1 MKIKSIIFITGHR
14 KSGTT
19 LLLSLL
25 DSHPKLRVFPVDL
38 TFFYSYF
45 PSFVKKHSKNKKK
58 LISKILDI
66 YKFNFL
72 NLSFNQNYSKIK
84 INKSLRNLKTI
95 LKKINL
101 LSKKDVL
108 QTIIAEWKRLNKFK
122 DIKKLVIKE
131 TTQAMYFQKYLKIFN
146 DIRMINIVRDPRDN
160 YASIKSGQKKY
171 YSKINENEV
180 TSLASFLFRSKL
192 DLSTAK
198 LLINEKKFLTI
209 KYENLVKNTNK
220 EMKKVAKFIGVK
232 YEQILSYST
241 ILGEKYYGNN
251 FNKKIFKIDNANVNN
266 WKKRISQEE
275 AKIIEF
281 FLSEEMK
288 DWGYEA
294 SFNKKDTISSYSK
307 FYEKIN
313 DSYFFNDSIKYNL
326 KKNT

>member
-25 DSHPKLRVFPVDL
+25 DSHSKLKVFPVDF

-45 PSFVKKHSKNKKK
+45 PSFVKRYSKNKKK
-58 LISKILDI
+58 LIYKILDI

-72 NLSFNQNYSKIK
+72 NLRFNQNYSKTK
-84 INKSLRNLKTI
+84 MNKSITNLKNT

-108 QTIIAEWKRLNKFK
+108 QAIIFEWKRLNKFK

-131 TTQAMYFQKYLKIFN
+131 TTQAMYFKEYLKMFS
-146 DIRMINIVRDPRDN
+146 DIKMINIIRDPRDN

-171 YSKINENEV
+171 YSKINENNE

-192 DLSTAK
+192 DLSTAN
-198 LLINEKKFLTI
+198 LLKSEKKFMTV
-209 KYENLVKNTNK
+209 KYENLIKNTKK
-220 EMKKVAKFIGVK
+220 ELKKIAKFIDVK
-232 YEQILSYST
+232 FEKILNYST
-241 ILGEKYYGNN
+241 ILGKKYYGNN
-251 FNKKIFKIDNANVNN
+251 FNKKIFKIDNTNVNN
-266 WKKRISQEE
+266 WKKRISQDEI
-275 AKIIEF
+275 KIIEF
-281 FLSEEMK
+281 FLSDEMK
-288 DWGYEA
+288 SWGYKA
-294 SFNKKDTISSYSK
+294 SFKRKDTLSSYSK

-313 DSYFFNDSIKYNL
+313 YKFFFNDSIKYNL